1 MKQSKSAYGPIHK
14 HPFMLAG
21 LLLLLFAAIVLLRQW
36 SKNDGISAQVPKPP
50 PAATQGML
58 DWSNLYTDQAENI
71 PLDGEWEFYWR
82 QLLEPIDFQA
92 AHAPVSSFIQ
102 LPAPWTNYSD
112 SSGEFLPSEGYATY
126 RLRILLPQEL
136 SERVHPLALY
146 LKSIASA
153 YRIWINGQLVGGNG
167 SVGTDRISETPKSYP
182 EVVYFQ
188 PRTDW
193 NEMIIQVSNFS
204 QRNAGIWQHIEL
216 GTADNIS
223 WTRILHVSAQSS
235 IVGIFG
241 VMALYYAFVFWN
253 RRKETSALLYSLLCM
268 AVGVRTV
275 VLGESTALYLLPG
288 LPWEWAVKAEYIS
301 VTMTAL
307 LLILFIN
314 REYPA
319 EAVRQVSVLSGVILP
334 GCMLLF
340 LVTPAHVYTYL
351 LTPFTWGVL
360 FPALLYT
367 LYIYIRSAM
376 KRRKGAMTSMIGFL
390 FFMAFALNDM
400 LFYTV
405 HLPTEDMLSVGLLV
419 FLLTQAY
426 NLSSRFSRALH
437 RSEQL
442 SLQLQESN
450 LHLEQIVEERTR
462 SLQRTNAELQ
472 EANQKMSD
480 SELFRTRLLSNI
492 SHELSTPITS
502 IKGFAKALRDGIIT
516 TDAPKYVNRIYTR
529 SVMLERMIHDLID
542 LTKLETHQVQFRM
555 QNVYI
560 IPFMQELFLK
570 YEPDVQAHGIQYVM
584 DLPEG
589 SDMLSHGSEGWIV
602 HLDPVRLEQVLSNLI
617 SNALRF
623 TSPAGIIQVQLR
635 LTEAPATETG
645 WIACVCV
652 KDTGIGILPEWQER
666 IFERFEQAS
675 PPSVQDEHKGS
686 GLGLAICK
694 EIMHHHQGDIGVSS
708 RPGSGSEFCCRIPAW
723 KGRLSPHDKP

>member
-1 MKQSKSAYGPIHK
+1 MKQSKSAYGLILK
-14 HPFMLAG
+14 HPVMLVG
-21 LLLLLFAAIVLLRQW
+21 LMLLFTAIVLLNQW
-36 SKNDGISAQVPKPP
+36 SQKESMSSSVPMTP
-50 PAATQGML
+50 PAAKQGML
-58 DWSNLYTDQAENI
+58 DWSNLYTDQEESI

-82 QLLEPIDFQA
+82 QLLEPTDFQA
-92 AHAPVSSFIQ
+92 AHTPVSNLVE

-112 SSGEFLPSEGYATY
+112 NSGGFLSSEGYATY

-136 SERVHPLALY
+136 SEGAHPLALY
-146 LKSIASA
+146 PKSIASA
-153 YRIWINGQLVGGNG
+153 YRIWINGHLVGGNG
-167 SVGTDRISETPKSYP
+167 IVGTNRISETPKSYP

-193 NEMIIQVSNFS
+193 NEIIIQVSNFS

-216 GTADNIS
+216 GSADSIS
-223 WTRILHVSAQSS
+223 WTRILHVSAQSG

-253 RRKETSALLYSLLCM
+253 RKKETSALLYSLLCM

-275 VLGESTALYLLPG
+275 VLGESTALYLLPR

-301 VTMTAL
+301 VAMTAL

-319 EAVRQVSVLSGVILP
+319 EAVRQVSVVSGVILP
-334 GCMLLF
+334 GCILLF
-340 LVTPAHVYTYL
+340 LMTPAHVYTYL

-367 LYIYIRSAM
+367 LYIYLRSAT
-376 KRRKGAMTSMIGFL
+376 KRRKGAVSSMIGFL

-405 HLPTEDMLSVGLLV
+405 HLPTEDMLSIGLLV

-437 RSEQL
+437 ESEQL
-442 SLQLQESN
+442 SLQLQETN
-450 LHLEQIVEERTR
+450 QHLEQIIEERTR
-462 SLQRTNAELQ
+462 SLRRTNAELQ

-480 SELFRTRLLSNI
+480 AELFRTRLLSNI

-516 TDAPKYVNRIYTR
+516 ADAPKYVNRIYTR

-555 QNVYI
+555 QNVYV

-570 YEPDVQAHGIQYVM
+570 YETDVQANGIQYIM
-584 DLPEG
+584 DLPAG
-589 SDMLSHGSEGWIV
+589 SDLLTTGSEDWLV
-602 HLDPVRLEQVLSNLI
+602 QLDPIRMEQVLSNLI

-623 TSPAGIIQVQLR
+623 TSPAGIIHVNLR
-635 LTEAPATETG
+635 LTEAPETEKG
-645 WIACVCV
+645 WMACICV
-652 KDTGIGILPEWQER
+652 KDTGVGILPEWQER

-694 EIMHHHQGDIGVSS
+694 EIMHYHHGDIGVSS
-708 RPGSGSEFCCRIPAW
+708 KPGSGSEFCFRLPAW